1 MSNARE
7 TSTHLLMKLNAKGP
21 SLYAW
26 SAVGN
31 GEENSN
37 LGAGGISYVMLC
49 FVCLLA
55 NSLRLQI
62 RRVTKLI

>member
-1 MSNARE
+1 
-7 TSTHLLMKLNAKGP
+7 MKLNAKGP

-37 LGAGGISYVMLC
+37 LGAGGISYVMSFHVSMQIKSFIHLK
-49 FVCLLA
+49 V
-55 NSLRLQI
+55 SLGYTLMSNI
-62 RRVTKLI
+62 V